1 MMNLTFSGG
10 EGGGQGDPHSWTLIS
25 IIIGKHVK
33 MFCSKFQQN
42 CNINEKFDYF
52 EGGIGPRGVRE
63 PLFIIFYLNYYW

>member
-42 CNINEKFDYF
+42 RTINEEFDF
-52 EGGIGPRGVRE
+52 FWGRGGGGKGTP
-63 PLFIIFYLNYYW
+63 FINLNFNCYW